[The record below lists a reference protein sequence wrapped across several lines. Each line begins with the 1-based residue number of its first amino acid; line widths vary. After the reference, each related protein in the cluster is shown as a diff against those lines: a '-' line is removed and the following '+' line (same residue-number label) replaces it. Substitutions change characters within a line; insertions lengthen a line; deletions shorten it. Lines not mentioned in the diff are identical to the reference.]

1 MNFCFLI
8 YRTRDIFEKLYLLY
22 LCLIYEIQYKK
33 QDYILMPMTLME
45 KRKKKKSRAKIKRKS
60 LFYDT
65 FQNNIK
71 KIYFH
76 NNKDIFNIGFIL

>member
-1 MNFCFLI
+1 
-8 YRTRDIFEKLYLLY
+8 
-22 LCLIYEIQYKK
+22 
-33 QDYILMPMTLME
+33 MPMTLM
-45 KRKKKKSRAKIKRKS
+45 KKKKEEKSRAKIIKRKS